1 MSKSIREQLSQ
12 KELAHGRS
20 ICRGM
25 LAYGKSPEAILSF
38 LQSIAFSEGNCQLV
52 YEHAKEQAKLAEKEK
67 KKRIRL

>member
-12 KELAHGRS
+12 KELAHGKS

-38 LQSIAFSEGNCQLV
+38 LQSIAFSESNCQLI
-52 YEHAKEQAKLAEKEK
+52 YEHAKERVEKEK